1 MVNKDNSERIERYLR
16 EQMSPEENETFL
28 NDLKNDKDLRE
39 EAQMI
44 ALLIKEMKEEQAKQ
58 DSEITEEILAT
69 KKPKPKTISIVRW
82 VLSIAALFIIIFD
95 ATLLWSKKSN
105 SDALFSEYYSSYAMQ
120 GKSRGGDSDIEKEL
134 AMLFNKV
141 GTNKDVAPVIE
152 QLQTIYDSIDTEYE
166 YSLYADDIT
175 WYLALAYLKAD
186 KPEKTK
192 ELLKTLIEKD
202 DIKAKEL
209 YDKIK

>member
-1 MVNKDNSERIERYLR
+1 M
-16 EQMSPEENETFL
+16 QEE
-28 NDLKNDKDLRE
+28 
-39 EAQMI
+39 
-44 ALLIKEMKEEQAKQ
+44 
-58 DSEITEEILAT
+58 
-69 KKPKPKTISIVRW
+69 
-82 VLSIAALFIIIFD
+82 
-95 ATLLWSKKSN
+95 
-105 SDALFSEYYSSYAMQ
+105 
-120 GKSRGGDSDIEKEL
+120 SRGGDSDIEKEL